1 MGANAF
7 QKLLDYDLFINDDLN
22 TIVRLSA
29 EQRRQEEDL
38 QRRLVARRE
47 RILSSAGQAAAVVE
61 EALRNL
67 PPLPRSQEMN
77 TNTIPSI
84 PPPPE
89 RGLQVED
96 EFHGVPV
103 PPGRQILCPAP
114 EKVRLSLSRV
124 PGFYKSR
131 ATATASHH
139 DDDESHEME
148 EEPSPGPSDESVSL
162 MPSGSQ
168 PPVDLETLLSDD
180 GGEEEPLIVAVE
192 GPLTTPKGKG
202 PWVKHT
208 SKKLC

>member
-1 MGANAF
+1 M
-7 QKLLDYDLFINDDLN
+7 
-22 TIVRLSA
+22 RLSA

-38 QRRLVARRE
+38 QRRLDARRE

-61 EALRNL
+61 EALHNL

-124 PGFYKSR
+124 PRFYESR
-131 ATATASHH
+131 ATTTASHH
-139 DDDESHEME
+139 DDDESQEME
-148 EEPSPGPSDESVSL
+148 EEPSPGPSDESASL

-168 PPVDLETLLSDD
+168 PPVDLKTLLSDN
-180 GGEEEPLIVAVE
+180 GGEEEPPSL
-192 GPLTTPKGKG
+192 PWKG
-202 PWVKHT
+202 PWPHGRGRVLEWNTRRK
-208 SKKLC
+208 SVVRRSFF